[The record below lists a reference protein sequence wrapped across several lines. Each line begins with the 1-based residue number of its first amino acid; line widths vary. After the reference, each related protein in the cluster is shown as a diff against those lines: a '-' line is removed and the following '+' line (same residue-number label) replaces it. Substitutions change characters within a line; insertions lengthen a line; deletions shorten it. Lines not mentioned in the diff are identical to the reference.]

1 MWSLQSYINFV
12 LSLTLIFGLAF
23 QMPIAIVFAEKM
35 GLVTIKALASSRK
48 FVVLGLVV
56 IAAIATPPDVIS
68 QIALAV
74 PLYVLYEVSILVC
87 RISRKRKKQ

>member
-1 MWSLQSYINFV
+1 
-12 LSLTLIFGLAF
+12 
-23 QMPIAIVFAEKM
+23 MPIAIVFAEKM